1 MINKKSIWFLTLFSL
16 VLVLSVYYITMPN
29 ELLLT
34 NNGNYQVKKENT
46 KTVSKEETGNK
57 KKEKK
62 KRARPTHKPNTTQKY
77 KATVKTEESEVLT
90 SIRIEAN
97 EKYTEELDKL
107 KAILTNKDSS
117 TEEKNNAYE
126 KMKTINNNRGKE
138 EILEKKILET
148 YKLNSCVL
156 ISGTDINVTVS
167 SDKHDIKLANNIM
180 RLVQTEFESKMYTTV
195 KFQK

>member
-16 VLVLSVYYITMPN
+16 ILVLSVYYVTMPN

-34 NNGNYQVKKENT
+34 NNSNYTTKKEET
-46 KTVSKEETGNK
+46 ESVSKEDDEKTDSK
-57 KKEKK
+57 KTEE
-62 KRARPTHKPNTTQKY
+62 
-77 KATVKTEESEVLT
+77 ATVKTEESEILT
-90 SIRIEAN
+90 NLRVEAN

-107 KAILTNKDSS
+107 KAVLTNKDSS

-138 EILEKKILET
+138 EELEKKILES

-156 ISGTDINVTVS
+156 IDGTDINVTVS
-167 SDKHDIKLANNIM
+167 SEKHDTKIANNIM
-180 RLVQTEFESKMYTTV
+180 RLIQKEFESKMYITV